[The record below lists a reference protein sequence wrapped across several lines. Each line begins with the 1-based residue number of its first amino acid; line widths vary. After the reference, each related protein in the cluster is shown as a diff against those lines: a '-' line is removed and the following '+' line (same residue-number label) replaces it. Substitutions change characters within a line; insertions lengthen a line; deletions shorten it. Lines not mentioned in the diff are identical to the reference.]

1 MNYAIW
7 NTRRIEGK
15 ITRTEVLW
23 DVENSIVSDIGVI
36 VRRREKEILEEIKTD
51 HF

>member
-1 MNYAIW
+1 
-7 NTRRIEGK
+7 
-15 ITRTEVLW
+15 
-23 DVENSIVSDIGVI
+23 VENSIVSDIGVI